1 MSYQLDDL
9 DIAIV
14 SHLQENGSLTNA
26 GIAERE
32 NVPVSEETVRRRIK
46 RLVREGLIRIV
57 AVPDPTKLGYESEV
71 LIGVQV
77 EADKV
82 GDVADAL
89 TDIPEITWVTVS
101 TGAYDVF
108 AWATLKTSSELSSLL
123 LTKVSTGS
131 TSAPTM
137 GKTGRRRAISVPRR
151 CCRAAWGRECPEGRL
166 R

>member
-123 LTKVSTGS
+123 LTKVGVIPGVRKTETFINLDIRKRLYGLDISTYNGENG
-131 TSAPTM
+131 A
-137 GKTGRRRAISVPRR
+137 
-151 CCRAAWGRECPEGRL
+151 
-166 R
+166 

>member
-57 AVPDPTKLGYESEV
+57 AVPDPTRLGYESEV

-123 LTKVSTGS
+123 LTKVGVIPGVRKTETFINLDIRKRLYGLDISTYNGENG
-131 TSAPTM
+131 A
-137 GKTGRRRAISVPRR
+137 
-151 CCRAAWGRECPEGRL
+151 
-166 R
+166 

>member
-89 TDIPEITWVTVS
+89 TDISEITWVTVS

-108 AWATLKTSSELSSLL
+108 AWATLRTSSELSSLL
-123 LTKVSTGS
+123 LTKVGVIPGVRKTETFINLDIRKRLYGLDISTYNGENG
-131 TSAPTM
+131 A
-137 GKTGRRRAISVPRR
+137 
-151 CCRAAWGRECPEGRL
+151 
-166 R
+166 

>member
-1 MSYQLDDL
+1 MSYQLDQL
-9 DIAIV
+9 DVAIV
-14 SHLQENGSLTNA
+14 THLQENGSLTNA

-123 LTKVSTGS
+123 LTKVGVIPGVRKTETFINLDIRKRLYGLDISTYNGEN
-131 TSAPTM
+131 
-137 GKTGRRRAISVPRR
+137 GV
-151 CCRAAWGRECPEGRL
+151 
-166 R
+166 

>member
-9 DIAIV
+9 DVAIV

-57 AVPDPTKLGYESEV
+57 AVPDPTRLGYESEV

-123 LTKVSTGS
+123 LTKVGVIPGVRKTETFINLDIRKRLYGLDISTY
-131 TSAPTM
+131 SAEN
-137 GKTGRRRAISVPRR
+137 GA
-151 CCRAAWGRECPEGRL
+151 
-166 R
+166 

>member
-1 MSYQLDDL
+1 MTYQLDQL
-9 DIAIV
+9 DVAIV
-14 SHLQENGSLTNA
+14 THLQENGSLTNA

-123 LTKVSTGS
+123 LTKVGVIPGVRKTETFINLDIRKRLYGLDISTYNGHNG
-131 TSAPTM
+131 A
-137 GKTGRRRAISVPRR
+137 
-151 CCRAAWGRECPEGRL
+151 
-166 R
+166 